1 MCGSTSG
8 DNGLEA
14 QAEIGGVGRHAPWSM
29 PTVPA
34 YDQELIDISFS
45 GPRRTTL
52 DVPLDTI
59 PVFVRDG
66 AVVPGP

>member
-1 MCGSTSG
+1 
-8 DNGLEA
+8 
-14 QAEIGGVGRHAPWSM
+14 M
-29 PTVPA
+29 PTAPA